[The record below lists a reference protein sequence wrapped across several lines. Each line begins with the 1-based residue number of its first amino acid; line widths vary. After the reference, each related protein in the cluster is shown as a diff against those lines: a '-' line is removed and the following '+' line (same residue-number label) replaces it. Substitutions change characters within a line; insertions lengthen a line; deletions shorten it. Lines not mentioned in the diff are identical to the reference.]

1 MFQVLDL
8 TKLIDDE
15 DEDTLENIDND
26 SDNEDV
32 LLEDLEWDSFDTNNT
47 TKK

>member
-15 DEDTLENIDND
+15 DEDSTLENIDYD
-26 SDNEDV
+26 SDNEDI
-32 LLEDLEWDSFDTNNT
+32 LLEDLEWDSFDTKN

>member
-15 DEDTLENIDND
+15 DEDSTLENMDITDQNMVKIRIV
-26 SDNEDV
+26 S
-32 LLEDLEWDSFDTNNT
+32 LLFELF
-47 TKK
+47 

>member
-1 MFQVLDL
+1 VFQVLDL

-15 DEDTLENIDND
+15 DEDTLENIDYD

-32 LLEDLEWDSFDTNNT
+32 LLEDLEWDSFDTKN